1 MLRSYRKLVLQK
13 MYDGLNFNH
22 KEENSLL
29 LVIREH
35 SCRITVVA
43 VYLSS

>member
-22 KEENSLL
+22 KEGNSLL

-35 SCRITVVA
+35 ERMRGATNTD
-43 VYLSS
+43 